1 MRVLLSV
8 VAVLLVALTLS
19 ACTSTQRAAGVGAVA
34 GGVIG
39 AATSGTLQGA
49 AVGAAVGTVAGAVAG
64 TMLGR
69 WEEDSDKCVYE
80 DRRGRRFIDDCP
92 EG

>member
-1 MRVLLSV
+1 MRVLSSIG
-8 VAVLLVALTLS
+8 AVLVVVLVLAG
-19 ACTSTQRAAGVGAVA
+19 CTSTQRAAGVGAIA
-34 GGVIG
+34 GGIIG
-39 AATSGTLQGA
+39 GTTSGTLQGA

-64 TMLGR
+64 TLLGR
-69 WEEDSDKCVYE
+69 WEDDPDQCVYE

>member
-1 MRVLLSV
+1 MRVLGSV
-8 VAVLLVALTLS
+8 AAIALVVLTLA
-19 ACTSTQRAAGVGAVA
+19 ACTSTQRAATVGAIA

-39 AATSGTLQGA
+39 GASSGTLQGA

-64 TMLGR
+64 TLLGR
-69 WEEDSDKCVYE
+69 WQDDPTQCVYE
-80 DRRGRRFIDDCP
+80 DRRGRRFVDDCP